1 MKEVQFSKVIKRIQQ
16 INQSVK
22 EIGIKCSRQSQIGF
36 KSGLGCREYPTNMGK
51 AQKGSKQ
58 RFQGIKNIYLK
69 EM

>member
-36 KSGLGCREYPTNMGK
+36 KSGLGCREYPNIGK
-51 AQKGSKQ
+51 TQKGSKQ